1 MFKKTAII
9 AGLGLAVSAATQAQQ
24 EAVVTGD
31 RLVDTYRWEI
41 DADYT
46 HGEFSG
52 NFDDTEF
59 DAFGI
64 SGSYFLDDVDT
75 TKGPRSEAAFLDH
88 ASDVSLFYTYAEV
101 DDNGIDVDG
110 DEYGVSG
117 RYVTDSAGW
126 IMQGSY
132 ARSEPLDA
140 EIDTYTIGAGKYL
153 TDNTTLVLSYWN
165 GDVEDGGDTD
175 GYAVGVE
182 HFWELSNGGIK
193 LEGNYGFVNV
203 DDADDIDIYNVS
215 GTWYVT
221 QDLGFGAKYGNFDA
235 GGAEAERYAAYAE
248 WFITRGIAA
257 NLEYVH
263 DEIDDTDFEVDAI
276 TLGARIRF

>member
-9 AGLGLAVSAATQAQQ
+9 AGLGLAVSAAAQAQQ

-31 RLVDTYRWEI
+31 KLVDTYRWEI

-126 IMQGSY
+126 IMQGS
-132 ARSEPLDA
+132 
-140 EIDTYTIGAGKYL
+140 
-153 TDNTTLVLSYWN
+153 
-165 GDVEDGGDTD
+165 
-175 GYAVGVE
+175 
-182 HFWELSNGGIK
+182 
-193 LEGNYGFVNV
+193 
-203 DDADDIDIYNVS
+203 
-215 GTWYVT
+215 
-221 QDLGFGAKYGNFDA
+221 
-235 GGAEAERYAAYAE
+235 
-248 WFITRGIAA
+248 
-257 NLEYVH
+257 
-263 DEIDDTDFEVDAI
+263 
-276 TLGARIRF
+276 